1 MRKTVSLI
9 LALIFM
15 LCSFPCTYAAEEVT
29 YDLSLA
35 DAIELAFTDNERIM
49 ANEQKQLAAD
59 ISVDSAY
66 LSRKPYK
73 KAVVNVSSNFE
84 LYCLKEGYYIK
95 SAEMAQR
102 LSIKEADKIKSSV
115 AYGVTEAYYN
125 LVLMKKLTAAAQN
138 ACNLAQTN
146 KEIVDRQYA
155 LGLLSA
161 IDYENASL
169 ASISAKANLDSYIMN
184 EEIAE
189 ENLKNLLNM
198 EDENISINPTD
209 EIECEEYTSDSASD
223 AQAALETRYDITA
236 LKENLDLSYEYFDLS
251 SVLTQS
257 SATYNSAY
265 SSYLD
270 AKYNYNYALKMTKL
284 SVKSMYNT
292 ILSSK
297 AAMDIAQKQYNIKKK
312 EYNAAKLKYELGV
325 IANVELTKS
334 INDLYDA
341 QVSYANAK
349 LGYRMAIE
357 KYKYEITTGL

>member
-1 MRKTVSLI
+1 MKKTISLI
-9 LALIFM
+9 GALIF
-15 LCSFPCTYAAEEVT
+15 LVCSFPCAYASQEIT

-35 DAIELAFTDNERIM
+35 DAIDMAFIDNERIM
-49 ANEQKQLAAD
+49 SNEQKQLAAD

-66 LSRKPYK
+66 LSRRPYK
-73 KAVVNVSSNFE
+73 DAVVNVTSNFE
-84 LYCLKEGYYIK
+84 LYCLREGYYIEAALM
-95 SAEMAQR
+95 SQR

-125 LVLMKKLTAAAQN
+125 LVLMKKLTGAAQN
-138 ACNLAQTN
+138 AYNLAQTN

-169 ASISAKANLDSYIMN
+169 ASLSAKANLDAYIMN
-184 EEIAE
+184 EETAE
-189 ENLKNLLNM
+189 ENLKILLNI
-198 EDENISINPTD
+198 EDDKIKINPTD
-209 EIECEEYTSDSASD
+209 EIECEEYISDSASD
-223 AQAALETRYDITA
+223 ARSALENRYDITA
-236 LKENLDLSYEYFDLS
+236 LKENMDLAYEYFDLS
-251 SVLTQS
+251 SVLTQNS
-257 SATYNSAY
+257 STYNSAY

-284 SVKSMYNT
+284 SIKSMYNNIVT
-292 ILSSK
+292 SK
-297 AAMDIAQKQYNIKKK
+297 AGMDIAEKQYNIKRR
-312 EYNAAKLKYELGV
+312 EYDAAKMKYELGV
-325 IANVELTKS
+325 IANIELTAA